1 PVVDPGYAVARG
13 ETATIEIGV
22 EVKILAKAMIK
33 QIDRV
38 MTDLQSQV
46 GHFRSKGGSP
56 VCVGLVG
63 INFATQYT
71 SFEGDRLW
79 PTDGKKYRHPIQEAA
94 EAERRILDRLK
105 SLFDELLILRSRAT
119 NANPF
124 PFEWVDGDGIAK
136 DYGAALVRLSDLY
149 ERRF

>member
-1 PVVDPGYAVARG
+1 RSLFDGQQYLHRSSNLGDRVAMHLYEDMFDLDKSRKFTTRVREHSRALSTANVRRGVKARRGDGTFGDLVPRVTPVVDPGYAVARG

-71 SFEGDRLW
+71 SFEGDRL
-79 PTDGKKYRHPIQEAA
+79 
-94 EAERRILDRLK
+94 
-105 SLFDELLILRSRAT
+105 
-119 NANPF
+119 
-124 PFEWVDGDGIAK
+124 
-136 DYGAALVRLSDLY
+136 
-149 ERRF
+149 